1 MKICIND
8 DINTVIYI
16 NKEYSSDIDF
26 SNELEIENYFKK
38 VFNKLKTFYNISI
51 KGFYNIDVYL
61 DNYYGIVLNLEKENI
76 DYYDYFDNH
85 IDMQFRIK
93 KYSSFLYKLNDLFDL
108 SSQIKDKVIVYF
120 YRNQIYAKI
129 IKKIDYLNLGKL
141 IENSQII
148 YDEKI
153 DDIVKYGKIINW

>member
-38 VFNKLKTFYNISI
+38 IFNKLKTFYNISI

-93 KYSSFLYKLNDLFDL
+93 KYSSFLYKLNDFSL
-108 SSQIKDKVIVYF
+108 
-120 YRNQIYAKI
+120 
-129 IKKIDYLNLGKL
+129 
-141 IENSQII
+141 
-148 YDEKI
+148 EKI
-153 DDIVKYGKIINW
+153 LFCFVEKFCFYCLTNSYLCFVSNFVQQPF